1 MTRPILLFF
10 ALLAGCSP
18 EVRDIALVDVNLRD
32 MNAVATI
39 RSQLEPQDSIAF
51 ANYVVR
57 HHSAAERFCG
67 QPLIGVGGREPVT
80 VGEAVDLSIQRDK
93 AERLAVLEARKP
105 KHPQQLAKEEWDN
118 LIAARDIMMD
128 SQSRLRMEHGDNA
141 MRRSEWK
148 SLKAKMMQIDQQL
161 IAMKPTVFG
170 SERY

>member
-18 EVRDIALVDVNLRD
+18 EVRDIGLVDVNLRD

-39 RSQLEPQDSIAF
+39 RCQLEPQDSIAF

-80 VGEAVDLSIQRDK
+80 VGEGSTFLFNATRQNGWLCLRRESPSI
-93 AERLAVLEARKP
+93 
-105 KHPQQLAKEEWDN
+105 
-118 LIAARDIMMD
+118 
-128 SQSRLRMEHGDNA
+128 
-141 MRRSEWK
+141 RSN
-148 SLKAKMMQIDQQL
+148 S
-161 IAMKPTVFG
+161 
-170 SERY
+170 